1 MCMPLYARIRLLECN
16 LIMKPLK
23 LLKLTKLALPLL
35 LAAQLSL
42 PVLAGESWKPFTA
55 FELGLMFLDPQ
66 GLTEDADVSLDKLF
80 GVSGD
85 LLSDVPDGALSAAK
99 PLGESILGLREQV
112 MGVAKGQSQ
121 AITPL
126 LKPYQVLDKAG
137 LNYEQIDLPNKP
149 DLRSLV
155 ETSNE
160 VLKKIYRISGTVKLS
175 EQLLPTLKNDMGKLK
190 GSDALQKASLG
201 IVTVSLANLNVGAG
215 QSAAQLRTQLES
227 LQQRVERKLKET
239 QSAVTSN
246 PLNAM
251 SMGEDIQ
258 VLTSLTGTLT
268 RASGA
273 LAEAGTKL
281 PGVLGSL
288 QGLVTALKG

>member
-1 MCMPLYARIRLLECN
+1 
-16 LIMKPLK
+16 MKPLK

-121 AITPL
+121 AINPL

-149 DLRSLV
+149 ELRSLV

-175 EQLLPTLKNDMGKLK
+175 EQLLPPLKTDLGKLK
-190 GSDALQKASLG
+190 GGDALQKASLG